1 MRRSP
6 ALLLAA
12 ALSSLAGLTGLAGC
26 SIGGGERVGG
36 APAPHAHELTM
47 LNVFGSGEVTQFT
60 DEVSRLSKGELEIR
74 LVPVASDR
82 TDYEVDVVRRLQD
95 GEADLAVVGTRAG
108 NDFGAPGL
116 AALNA
121 PFLLD
126 SYPLQARVLSGPLV
140 DTIFEGVRP
149 AGLVGIGILPGPIR
163 HPLGL
168 THALATP
175 EDFRGLTLGTQQ
187 SDVAD
192 ATLRALGA
200 TPRRMQLDM
209 STSSALDGLDGIEY
223 QVTAIES
230 GRLDA
235 DGSHLM
241 TNVDLWPR
249 SLVLLAE
256 DGAYDGLSD
265 DERDVLRAAATN
277 AVPKK
282 AEAERGFE
290 AEAAANLCRKG
301 HTAFDAASPE
311 QLRALLRAV
320 QPVYDDLARDPATRE
335 VVEAVED
342 IKAEL
347 GEPATEVAA
356 CTPAFGATSTGEP
369 TIIDGTWTMDTDRS
383 AAIPE
388 YFDENWGHW
397 VFVFDRGKFAITQE
411 NDTSCTWG
419 YGTNALNGSRMA
431 LTFLD
436 GGGIAPNAATNRPGE
451 YFVFDLSAYRDTLTL
466 TAVDGEISPLNF
478 RAEPWRRLST
488 APSLKHFSS
497 RCPPPRDALSSSG
510 PR

>member
-1 MRRSP
+1 M
-6 ALLLAA
+6 LLAG
-12 ALSSLAGLTGLAGC
+12 ALTGLVGLTGLSGC

-47 LNVFGSGEVTQFT
+47 LSAFGRGEVTQFT
-60 DEVSRLSKGELEIR
+60 DEVLRLSQGELVIR
-74 LVPVASDR
+74 LVPVASDS
-82 TDYEVDVVRRLQD
+82 TDYEADVVKRLQD

-116 AALNA
+116 AALGA

-126 SYPLQARVLSGPLV
+126 SYPLQERVLSGPLV
-140 DTIFEGVRP
+140 DTILEGVRP
-149 AGLVGIGILPGPIR
+149 AGLVGLGILPGPMR

-168 THALATP
+168 THSLATP
-175 EDFRGLTLGTQQ
+175 DDFRGLTLGTQQ

-200 TPRRMQLDM
+200 TPRRMRLDM
-209 STSSALDGLDGIEY
+209 SAPGALDGLDGIEY
-223 QVTAIES
+223 QVTAVES

-249 SLVLLAE
+249 SIVLLADDE
-256 DGAYDGLSD
+256 AYDGLTVQ
-265 DERDVLRAAATN
+265 ERELLRTAATN
-277 AVPKK
+277 AVPGK

-301 HTAFDAASPE
+301 NTVFDTASPG
-311 QLRALLRAV
+311 QLRALRRAV

-335 VVEAVED
+335 VVEAVEEV
-342 IKAEL
+342 KADL
-347 GEPATEVAA
+347 GEPAAEVAA

-369 TIIDGTWTMDTDRS
+369 TVIDGAWTMDTDRS

-397 VFVFDRGKFAITQE
+397 VFVFDRGKFGITQE
-411 NDTSCTWG
+411 NETSCTWG
-419 YGTNALNGSRMA
+419 YGTFAVNGSRMA
-431 LTFLD
+431 MTFLD
-436 GGGIAPNAATNRPGE
+436 GGGIAPNGATNRPGE
-451 YFVFDLSAYRDTLTL
+451 YFVFDVSAYRDTLTL

-488 APSLKHFSS
+488 APDVEQFSN
-497 RCPPPRDALSSSG
+497 RCSPPMEAFDS
-510 PR
+510 